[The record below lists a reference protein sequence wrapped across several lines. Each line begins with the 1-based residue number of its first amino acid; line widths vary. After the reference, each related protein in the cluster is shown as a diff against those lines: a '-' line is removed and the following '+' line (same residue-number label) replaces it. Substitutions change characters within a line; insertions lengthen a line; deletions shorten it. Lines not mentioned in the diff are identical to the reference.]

1 MNEKDTTR
9 RRDWQSMQQK
19 IADAFIRLYRENL
32 RQPTNAELANEL
44 NVSERTVARHLKTID
59 FGDYFAEQRYIF
71 APMMSNVMMS
81 IYNSAIK
88 GSPKAQKLMLQI
100 VFGWAEPKTFEQP
113 EPLQTDVSNDEY
125 SELERGIDLLVE
137 LRVRER
143 ERANKYAKSG

>member
-32 RQPTNAELANEL
+32 RQPTNAELAKEL

-59 FGDYFAEQRYIF
+59 FGDYFAEQRHIF

>member
-1 MNEKDTTR
+1 MNEIDTTR

-32 RQPTNAELANEL
+32 RQPTNAELAEEL
-44 NVSERTVARHLKTID
+44 NVSERTVARHLKAID
-59 FGDYFAEQRYIF
+59 FGDYFAEQRHIF
-71 APMMSNVMMS
+71 APMMSNVMMA

-113 EPLQTDVSNDEY
+113 EPLQAEVSNDEL

-137 LRVRER
+137 LRIRER